1 MTGRSWM
8 AALVFLTACSGG
20 DGGGRGGGGGGW
32 GGKGGASAE
41 PVTVVEVDEVVSG
54 SVAQVLVSSAVV
66 ESERAADLLPQATGV
81 VRQVLVDEGDVVQK
95 GQLLATFENVTLD
108 AGAERARA
116 EVDKLAR
123 DARTSRE
130 LFGKGAISQKEL
142 SEAEYQLATAESR
155 LKEARGSAG
164 QTAIR
169 SPFFGVVASRDVRVG
184 QLASSGQKAFT
195 VVDPARLRVVVQLP
209 ERDLAQV
216 TTGQTAVLV
225 SAYDPNV
232 KANGHVSRIAPVVD
246 PTSGTF
252 RVHIA
257 VDDGAVLR
265 PGQFVS
271 INLEVDRHEDVVV
284 VQRRAVVYEDGLP
297 VIYRMIEKPEE
308 EPKEGDDDGEGDDKG
323 DKKGE
328 GKADDAGWFAKL
340 FGGGESED
348 DAEGEGDEASEE
360 PPQAY
365 VSERVRLKLGLVDD
379 TLAEVTEGV
388 EIGDQVVVV
397 GQANLRDG
405 AAVKT
410 PAMIAEEE
418 KSKAAKE
425 EKAKADGDDKAE
437 EKG

>member
-1 MTGRSWM
+1 MI
-8 AALVFLTACSGG
+8 ALLLLASCGG
-20 DGGGRGGGGGGW
+20 GGGEGRGGGRGGW
-32 GGKGGASAE
+32 GGKGGAPAE
-41 PVTVVEVDEVVSG
+41 PVTVVEVEEVVTG
-54 SVAQVLVSSAVV
+54 SVAEVLVSSAVV

-81 VRQVLVDEGDVVQK
+81 VRKVLVDEGDVVQK

-164 QTAIR
+164 QTEIR

-216 TTGQTAVLV
+216 TQGQKAVLV
-225 SAYDPNV
+225 SAYDPDV

-297 VIYRMIEKPEE
+297 VVYRMIEKPEE
-308 EPKEGDDDGEGDDKG
+308 EPKEGDEAGEDGQKG
-323 DKKGE
+323 DKKDKDE
-328 GKADDAGWFAKL
+328 AGWFAKL
-340 FGGGESED
+340 FGGGTPED
-348 DAEGEGDEASEE
+348 AADAEGDEEEEE
-360 PPQAY
+360 PPQVY
-365 VSERVRLKLGLVDD
+365 VSERVRLTLGLVDD

-388 EIGDQVVVV
+388 ALGDKVVVV

-410 PAMIAEEE
+410 PAMIDL
-418 KSKAAKE
+418 E
-425 EKAKADGDDKAE
+425 EKAKKAKAEKDEKAKAESGDETE